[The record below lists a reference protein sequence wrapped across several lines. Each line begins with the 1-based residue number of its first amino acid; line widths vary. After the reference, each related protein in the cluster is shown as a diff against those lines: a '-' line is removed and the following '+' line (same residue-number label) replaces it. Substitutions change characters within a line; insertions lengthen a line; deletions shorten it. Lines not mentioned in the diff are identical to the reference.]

1 MGLFSKKQF
10 LKVIEWQDD
19 SKDLLI
25 YRYPLTDRDQIM
37 NSSTLIVRP
46 SQIGVLVHKGQIADI
61 FAPGT
66 YKLSTENIPIIS
78 KILTLPTHGE
88 YQVQAEVYYVNT
100 KNITGLKWGTQNP
113 IMMRDNDFGNVRIRA
128 FGTYAFQVNDPRRFI
143 EKMSGTNKE
152 YHASEAHNQVCPS
165 ILQCFADAVSESR
178 ISALDLASNY
188 REFSNT
194 VLESANEEF
203 DKFGLKITSL
213 LIENISLPAEVEKA
227 LDERT
232 RLGIM
237 SDKMGTYTQL
247 AAADAL
253 KAAASNPNGNNMA
266 GLGVGLGAGVAT
278 AGVLSQALANA
289 KDSPVVKPAE
299 DKDNSSSELI
309 ECPNCHAQVK
319 KGSKFCPECGNKLP
333 SKRFCTNC
341 GAELSSN
348 AKFCPECGTKQ

>member
-113 IMMRDNDFGNVRIRA
+113 IMILVMFVFALLVHMLSKLMIH
-128 FGTYAFQVNDPRRFI
+128 V
-143 EKMSGTNKE
+143 
-152 YHASEAHNQVCPS
+152 ASS
-165 ILQCFADAVSESR
+165 
-178 ISALDLASNY
+178 
-188 REFSNT
+188 
-194 VLESANEEF
+194 
-203 DKFGLKITSL
+203 
-213 LIENISLPAEVEKA
+213 
-227 LDERT
+227 
-232 RLGIM
+232 
-237 SDKMGTYTQL
+237 
-247 AAADAL
+247 
-253 KAAASNPNGNNMA
+253 
-266 GLGVGLGAGVAT
+266 
-278 AGVLSQALANA
+278 
-289 KDSPVVKPAE
+289 
-299 DKDNSSSELI
+299 
-309 ECPNCHAQVK
+309 K
-319 KGSKFCPECGNKLP
+319 K
-333 SKRFCTNC
+333 
-341 GAELSSN
+341 
-348 AKFCPECGTKQ
+348 